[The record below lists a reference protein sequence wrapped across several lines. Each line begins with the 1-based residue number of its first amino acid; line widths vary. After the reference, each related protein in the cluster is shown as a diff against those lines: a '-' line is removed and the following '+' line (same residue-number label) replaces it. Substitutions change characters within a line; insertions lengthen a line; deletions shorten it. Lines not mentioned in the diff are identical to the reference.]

1 MTSDPNPPVADLP
14 EGRWVQAL
22 PALRGREFWLL
33 QAAVGVIA
41 TTHFFVVAARYDV
54 AGLASQ
60 LLTTLLI
67 LPVVYA
73 ALVFG
78 RSGYVP
84 TAVWCAIASVPCT
97 VLNHVGEEQ
106 WREALE
112 VATIVVLAAFVGSR
126 VDHEKQ
132 ARLNAERREIER
144 RTSEEK
150 YRGVFD
156 QVVEPILLLDEEGVV
171 QEANRSAW
179 DVFGSSQHGPVG
191 RSITELLG
199 GELSDLA
206 DVPRAGGVQPIRIR
220 GRAGPIW
227 IEPVLIPFVAMGG
240 ARRIQL
246 MLRDVTSR
254 YVRQQELEAY
264 TRETIAAPEAERRR
278 IARELHDGPVQSL
291 VLLWR
296 KLDQLGSV
304 AGTDRESLVQEAQA
318 DARSIGDELR
328 RLSRDL
334 RPSILD
340 DLGLSAAL
348 KAEIASFAARSGIL
362 ARFDVSGSERRVS
375 SDIELAL
382 FRIAQ
387 EALRNIEQHSAAGN
401 VLVGLAY
408 EPTDVTVTIAD
419 DGSGLGTIPPTTDLL
434 AQGRFGLVG
443 MQERAR
449 LADADFRIQSG
460 PGPGTTVVVRA
471 PA

>member
-1 MTSDPNPPVADLP
+1 MTSDPNPPVTERP
-14 EGRWVQAL
+14 EDRWVRAL
-22 PALRGREFWLL
+22 PALRRREFWLL
-33 QAAVGVIA
+33 QAAVGALAIS
-41 TTHFFVVAARYDV
+41 HFLIVAARYDV

-73 ALVFG
+73 ASVFG
-78 RSGYVP
+78 RAGYVP

-126 VDHEKQ
+126 IDHEKQ

-156 QVVEPILLLDEEGVV
+156 QVVEPILLLDQDGLV

-179 DVFGSSQHGPVG
+179 DVFGSSQRGLVG

-199 GELSDLA
+199 ADLSLA
-206 DVPRAGGVQPIRIR
+206 DVPKTGGVLPIRIP
-220 GRAGPIW
+220 GQAAPMW
-227 IEPVLIPFVAMGG
+227 IEPVLIPFVDPGG
-240 ARRIQL
+240 AQRIQL

-254 YVRQQELEAY
+254 HVRQQELEAY

-296 KLDQLGSV
+296 KLDQLGS
-304 AGTDRESLVQEAQA
+304 ATGTDRDSLLQEAQA

-334 RPSILD
+334 RPSVLD

-348 KAEIASFAARSGIL
+348 KAEITGFGGRSDTL

-387 EALRNIEQHSAAGN
+387 EALRNVEQHSAANN
-401 VLVGLAY
+401 VLIALAY
-408 EPTDVTVTIAD
+408 GPTDVTVTIAD

-460 PGPGTTVVVRA
+460 PGTGTTVVVRA